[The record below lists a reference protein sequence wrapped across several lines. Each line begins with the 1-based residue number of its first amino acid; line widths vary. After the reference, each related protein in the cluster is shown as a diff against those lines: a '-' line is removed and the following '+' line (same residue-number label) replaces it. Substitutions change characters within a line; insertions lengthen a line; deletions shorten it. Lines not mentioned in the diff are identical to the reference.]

1 MSDPL
6 RFVPT
11 VLWCAMVAAG
21 VLFIVS
27 SGRPVQPDQ
36 PLGAVVGK
44 LLPANFYF
52 PAGDKSLTSPV
63 GRYVASSRGAKVGAI
78 LKGADLSDRPAL
90 PLFHS
95 PALLLSAPVSA
106 AAIGGGLNAGSEARV
121 CGKGAANY
129 GAATIQFVAC
139 ENPGGLIDFCAA
151 VAEIRDAAALD
162 SLTKAAQDPAA
173 SRDIRI
179 DQVCK

>member
-6 RFVPT
+6 RFLPAL
-11 VLWCAMVAAG
+11 LWCAMVVTG

-36 PLGAVVGK
+36 TLGAVVGK
-44 LLPANFYF
+44 SLPANFYF
-52 PAGDKSLTSPV
+52 LAGDKSVMNPV
-63 GRYVASSRGAKVGAI
+63 GRYVASSEGAKVGAV
-78 LKGADLSDRPAL
+78 LKGADLSNRPAL

-95 PALLLSAPVSA
+95 PAILLSAPVSP

-121 CGKGAANY
+121 CGKGAASY

-139 ENPGGLIDFCAA
+139 DNPGGLIDFCAA

-162 SLTKAAQDPAA
+162 SLAKAAQDPAA